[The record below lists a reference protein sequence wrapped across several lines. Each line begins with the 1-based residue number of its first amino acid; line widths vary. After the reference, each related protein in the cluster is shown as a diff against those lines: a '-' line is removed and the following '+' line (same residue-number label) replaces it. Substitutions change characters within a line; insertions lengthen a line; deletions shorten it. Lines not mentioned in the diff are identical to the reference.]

1 MHYGVIITITTFCTF
16 MARVD
21 SPDSLCL
28 RCHGLMMIAMSIT
41 SAKVTTDRVNIA
53 EACSASMYAGLN
65 FVRHDNTPEYVQQSR
80 A

>member
-1 MHYGVIITITTFCTF
+1 
-16 MARVD
+16 
-21 SPDSLCL
+21 
-28 RCHGLMMIAMSIT
+28 MMIAMSIT